1 MSLRTLEGT
10 TGLNRGYLS
19 RMERGHIRESD
30 EEPVLKVAQALD
42 VSPDAITHEEK
53 T

>member
-1 MSLRTLEGT
+1 MSLRVLQEL

-19 RMERGHIRESD
+19 HLERGHIRQSAP
-30 EEPVLKVAQALD
+30 EPVRRIAGALH
-42 VSPDAITHEEK
+42 VPPDAITHEEK